1 MFYVMDYAEGR
12 VFWDPALPEL
22 TKDER
27 GAVYDEMNRG
37 LAAMHGGESSP
48 WGCLIS
54 VAPRGIS
61 SGNFRFGP
69 NSSAPVRL
77 MSLSRWTDW
86 PKGWA
91 MQRAMRRDWHLRG
104 QAGLEIAT
112 LGYLLR
118 RPMLLPIAPAEGWT
132 RYSIGN
138 SPRSLRFSDLP
149 RLSGRQKVC
158 VGRQCRQPGRPKGRR
173 HGAAI
178 GRIGCTADRLSEV
191 ERRNDFGVGEQR
203 GHVVRGAV

>member
-1 MFYVMDYAEGR
+1 MFYVMDYTEGR

-22 TKDER
+22 TKDESG
-27 GAVYDEMNRG
+27 GAYDQMNRG
-37 LAAMHGGESSP
+37 LAAIHEGDSSP

-61 SGNFRFGP
+61 SGSFRFGP

-104 QAGLEIAT
+104 LAGLEIAT
-112 LGYLLR
+112 LGIPSEAAYVAANCTR
-118 RPMLLPIAPAEGWT
+118 RGLDQVQHWEFAKVFAFFRFAASVRASKSVRWAAVPPART
-132 RYSIGN
+132 
-138 SPRSLRFSDLP
+138 P
-149 RLSGRQKVC
+149 
-158 VGRQCRQPGRPKGRR
+158 
-173 HGAAI
+173 
-178 GRIGCTADRLSEV
+178 
-191 ERRNDFGVGEQR
+191 
-203 GHVVRGAV
+203 